1 MCIYPTCTRRWGW
14 GNKFSPIHHPDLC
27 PRMVLN
33 NFAQRALTGF
43 VFVVVM
49 LWCSLHEWS
58 LWPLCILVFG
68 FSYWEFCQLF
78 VFPNAARFK
87 WLKAIAG
94 IGYIAVPLF
103 LFYRLGYI
111 YLPNY
116 CPEGFQPILP
126 WLTLIFTWTN
136 DTFAYLTGRWLG
148 RTPFV
153 PKLSPKKTWEGTIG
167 GFICTMAMGG
177 VYSYWK
183 HGDIETMYLLLG
195 AVISVAA
202 TCGDLFESKLKR
214 LAGVKDSGTLLPGH
228 GGFLDRFDAL
238 FFTAPAAYLF
248 WVLFG

>member
-1 MCIYPTCTRRWGW
+1 
-14 GNKFSPIHHPDLC
+14 
-27 PRMVLN
+27 MVLN

-43 VFVVVM
+43 VFVIVM

-58 LWPLCILVFG
+58 LWPLCLLVFG
-68 FSYWEFCQLF
+68 FSYWEFCKLF
-78 VFPNAARFK
+78 VFDKTGSIR
-87 WLKAIAG
+87 WLKALG
-94 IGYIAVPLF
+94 GLVYTSLPLLMF
-103 LFYRLGYI
+103 FNLGFI
-111 YLPNY
+111 SG
-116 CPEGFQPILP
+116 GFDYKGDFSPDLPILV
-126 WLTLIFTWTN
+126 LVLTWTN

-167 GFICTMAMGG
+167 GFLCAVAMGG
-177 VYSYWK
+177 FYSYWK
-183 HGDIETMYLLLG
+183 LGDIEISYLFFG
-195 AVISVAA
+195 AVISIAA

-248 WVLFG
+248 LILVG